1 MDELQNSSPEE
12 NEQLIAELANLN
24 EELQTE
30 NEQQREELRKLHR
43 QLQTSSSDN
52 QRLSAELQA
61 AIQNTKKLKAENEDL
76 RMKLHRAEQTS
87 SQTQQQSSELRTA
100 LSKIQTLT
108 EKLSEQQRQTQTLLS
123 DNQKLRSQVQQ
134 LTAKNESL
142 QSSDEQLRHA
152 EELKK
157 QSERQE
163 KQAKERERQANI
175 SIDKAQREANAAIAA
190 AKKKEAEAQTAK
202 NAAEQTKR
210 QQKSLIQE
218 KAEELQDQFRNKWAA
233 AAAVLLT
240 YSLLATVLTAFKS
253 ERCVSDIT
261 AAGQLIGKVVMGII
275 NVIYTLATGAGSVGA
290 HIQQPV
296 VSTIV
301 TYLLGIIVAALC
313 MAAIGAGLFF
323 VGKALVNCYTEHCWD
338 EISPLV
344 ALVSLAVLVWGAELM
359 PLNIVL
365 LLILSHAVYI
375 VVRWYI
381 DGYKEARGLR

>member
-1 MDELQNSSPEE
+1 MQENNELPTYSPEE
-12 NEQLIAELANLN
+12 VEQLIAMTED
-24 EELQTE
+24 LQTE
-30 NEQQREELRKLHR
+30 NEQQRDELRKLHR
-43 QLQTSSSDN
+43 QQQTALSDN
-52 QRLSAELQA
+52 QRLSEELQA
-61 AIQNTKKLKAENEDL
+61 ALADLKKKTAEAQDL
-76 RMKLHRAEQTS
+76 RSKLRQAEQTS

-123 DNQKLRSQVQQ
+123 DNQKLQSQVQQ

-142 QSSDEQLRHA
+142 QSSDEQLKHA

-157 QSERQE
+157 QSEQRE
-163 KQAKERERQANI
+163 KQAKERERQATI
-175 SIDKAQREANAAIAA
+175 TADKAQREANAAIAA

-218 KAEELQDQFRNKWAA
+218 KAEELQDQFRNKWGA

-240 YSLLATVLTAFKS
+240 YSLLATVLTACKS
-253 ERCVSDIT
+253 ERCMSDII
-261 AAGQLIGKVVMGII
+261 AAGRLIGKVFIGTF

-301 TYLLGIIVAALC
+301 TYLLAIIVAGLC

-323 VGKALVNCYTEHCWD
+323 GGKALVNCYTEHCWD

-344 ALVSLAVLVWGAELM
+344 ALASLAVLVWGAELM

-365 LLILSHAVYI
+365 LLILSHAAYI

-381 DGYKEARGLR
+381 DGYKEARGL

>member
-1 MDELQNSSPEE
+1 
-12 NEQLIAELANLN
+12 
-24 EELQTE
+24 
-30 NEQQREELRKLHR
+30 
-43 QLQTSSSDN
+43 
-52 QRLSAELQA
+52 
-61 AIQNTKKLKAENEDL
+61 
-76 RMKLHRAEQTS
+76 
-87 SQTQQQSSELRTA
+87 
-100 LSKIQTLT
+100 
-108 EKLSEQQRQTQTLLS
+108 
-123 DNQKLRSQVQQ
+123 
-134 LTAKNESL
+134 L

-157 QSERQE
+157 QSEKQE
-163 KQAKERERQANI
+163 KQAKERERQATI
-175 SIDKAQREANAAIAA
+175 TADKAQREANAAIAA

-261 AAGQLIGKVVMGII
+261 AAGQLIGKVVMGIF

-290 HIQQPV
+290 HIQQPI

-301 TYLLGIIVAALC
+301 TYLLAIIVATLC
-313 MAAIGAGLFF
+313 MAVIGAGLFF
-323 VGKALVNCYTEHCWD
+323 GGKALVNCYTEHCWD

-344 ALVSLAVLVWGAELM
+344 AFVSLAILVWGAEIM

-365 LLILSHAVYI
+365 LLILSHAAYI

-381 DGYKEARGLR
+381 DGYKESRGLR